1 MSTAVDNPKR
11 ASWPPPVP
19 LNTLRGGPCF
29 YYADADGVLGWHDEP
44 PPHKRTQTNGN
55 PWSQPLESLAL
66 GCHSSQVPEF
76 RDRAR
81 DAGLT
86 GVDFTPDGT
95 ALLSSRGQRKQ
106 YAKLRGM
113 RDNDGGYGD

>member
-1 MSTAVDNPKR
+1 MSTAVDNSKR

-19 LNTLRGGPCF
+19 LNTVRGGPCF

-44 PPHKRTQTNGN
+44 PPEKRTHGTAYNSGLV
-55 PWSQPLESLAL
+55 SVAA

-76 RDRAR
+76 RERAR
-81 DAGLT
+81 AAGIT
-86 GVDFTPDGT
+86 GVEFLPDGCVKFGDPG
-95 ALLSSRGQRKQ
+95 ARRDYLR
-106 YAKLRGM
+106 LRGM